1 MRYQGQFK
9 TIHPDPSTNQE
20 KTYTVTIVTNQG
32 SGDTPLRLG
41 PSPFTTTMDGG
52 SNTIYNPVK
61 YQSATVQ
68 IVANEYYFDMYAAK
82 PKDNSVTLTD
92 SSGNVLF
99 TGYVSPNV
107 YDADYNFI
115 TETWDVECVDGL
127 SVLKNYDYTP
137 LGGTKDFVSFSA
149 IINAC
154 LEKCGCYTNWYI
166 SNVTKVEEKASTN
179 GYNSID
185 NMVIS
190 EANFF
195 DEDDKAMKLSE
206 VLEEICKFL
215 GVSAVADGN
224 KVYFMDY
231 DAIKHGSNTYYSY
244 SVGSS
249 SSSST
254 TSFTKSLTITK
265 DSYSNTGARLSL
277 DTVYSKVTVKD
288 SLYKVKSII
297 PSLFDDE
304 DLQNAHYVSE
314 DDQRWNYEFTTSCVY
329 GGKESWLDT
338 WETRASDD
346 VYFKIKSRFYENK
359 KYNHYY
365 FTNTGSSTSGPILN
379 ALQAED
385 LTGVAFAKYNIGSG
399 NTESAAN
406 AGLDYDSFDNYL
418 MIPNNYSTT
427 TNLKRLEAKTEFA
440 KPFFMSGKTKI
451 IVKGDLI
458 LTDRA
463 LFPNSPQ
470 ADNNTNIGYWP
481 HTGTFTSL
489 YDGNFWH
496 GTKLF
501 PKQNIINL
509 KIGLNIGNYGG
520 TYKVPFY
527 PVGEGEKTIRED
539 SKNHEIFYT
548 SFGVQD
554 NVNYLDCIK
563 EKGYKINT
571 GMPTDTVIPA
581 KPRISIYGMDDMVTA
596 FATPAPYTGSV
607 LGCLF
612 IKDFDVVA
620 VDPYE
625 GSDERVN
632 GTDTEY
638 SVEIN
643 ADYVTELSPIEFKIC
658 TSDGKSLNYSSVAY
672 KDGSSYHFV
681 NGLKNTALSSLMSSS
696 GAAGHN
702 GASEPRAEEIM
713 CFRIVNQ
720 YSSASKKLS
729 INLFD
734 YLVKPYSLITEPATS
749 SYGTQLTGATYI
761 VNTISYDYI
770 MNTATCELVEKK

>member
-1 MRYQGQFK
+1 MARTYSGEFRSVIRDRRY
-9 TIHPDPSTNQE
+9 S
-20 KTYTVTIVTNQG
+20 VTIVTSG
-32 SGDTPLRLG
+32 SGNPVELTFG
-41 PSPFTTTMDGG
+41 PDAFTTSMDGG
-52 SNTIYNPVK
+52 SSTIYTPVK
-61 YQSATVQ
+61 YQSGTIQV
-68 IVANEYYFDMYAAK
+68 VAKDYYFDLYAST
-82 PKDNSVTLTD
+82 PKENSVIVQELD
-92 SSGNVLF
+92 ASGNVSS
-99 TGYVSPNV
+99 TIWKGYVSCNV
-107 YDADYNFI
+107 YDADYNFE
-115 TETWDVECVDGL
+115 TESWDVECVDGL
-127 SVLKNYDYTP
+127 SVLKNFDYTII
-137 LGGTKDFVSFSA
+137 GNERGFASFTQL
-149 IINAC
+149 INKC
-154 LEKCGCYTNWYI
+154 LSTAGCYTKWYMSAATKDASYNGNLIDSLYI
-166 SNVTKVEEKASTN
+166 SES
-179 GYNSID
+179 
-185 NMVIS
+185 
-190 EANFF
+190 NFF
-195 DEDDKAMKLSE
+195 DEDEEPMKLNE
-206 VLEEICKFL
+206 VFEEILKYI
-215 GVSAVADGN
+215 GVTAVADGDN
-224 KVYFMDY
+224 VYFMDY
-231 DAIKHGSNTYYSY
+231 DAIRHGNNSYYEY
-244 SVGSS
+244 NVGSS
-249 SSSST
+249 SSNTTVSLSKSHLIGPNSYSST
-254 TSFTKSLTITK
+254 GT
-265 DSYSNTGARLSL
+265 RLSL
-277 DTVYSKVTVKD
+277 DNVYSKVTVKD
-288 SLYKVKSII
+288 SLYPVKSII
-297 PSLFDDE
+297 PSLFEDE
-304 DLQNAHYVSE
+304 DLRNTHATATE
-314 DDQRWNYEFTTSCVY
+314 ENWNYEFTTSCVY

-427 TNLKRLEAKTEFA
+427 TNLKRLEAKPEFS

-509 KIGLNIGNYGG
+509 KIGLNIGGYGG

-620 VDPYE
+620 ADPYE

-643 ADYVTELSPIEFKIC
+643 ADYVTELSPIEFKVC
-658 TSDGKSLNYSSVAY
+658 TSDGKSLNYSSVAIKTGETTY
-672 KDGSSYHFV
+672 RFV
-681 NGLKNTALSSLMSSS
+681 KEFTNSSLGQTLIPEWM
-696 GAAGHN
+696 
-702 GASEPRAEEIM
+702 M
-713 CFRIVNQ
+713 CHRLVNQ
-720 YSSASKKLS
+720 YSTPSKRLT
-729 INLFD
+729 INLFSD
-734 YLVKPYSLITEPATS
+734 LVKPYSLISEPQRSEYNTP
-749 SYGTQLTGATYI
+749 LTGCTFIIDRYSYSLSMD
-761 VNTISYDYI
+761 TI
-770 MNTATCELVEKK
+770 TCELVEKKS